1 MTIVRL
7 RRVPLDRSSR
17 SMESFRYVYPF
28 GMACHK
34 TMMSVSE
41 NFGLGTFWMSATYG
55 PEYWDPSDGPGYDF
69 ELLMIVRCTKYF
81 GYYG

>member
-1 MTIVRL
+1 
-7 RRVPLDRSSR
+7 
-17 SMESFRYVYPF
+17 
-28 GMACHK
+28 
-34 TMMSVSE
+34 MMSVSE